1 MLLKFT
7 DQKARGLKRQKIPGP
22 GNANW
27 VYFNILVVKFF
38 WQQLKSS
45 NICVLYLRETDV
57 LLQNAK
63 KWWICVNVLNWQQRP
78 RRTANYLACSIL
90 HWYWKSF
97 SCHKVCL
104 GDRTTVRNNNMSI
117 SVWCELAVLMQVMAK
132 ITFSKL
138 ADDEVANITRIG
150 ASNNGQVARRKK
162 LQGNEWFIPKE
173 GKKYAGLHISFPQGR
188 ERT

>member
-97 SCHKVCL
+97 SGHKVCL

-150 ASNNGQVARRKK
+150 ACNNGQADKKEKIAR
-162 LQGNEWFIPKE
+162 QWMI
-173 GKKYAGLHISFPQGR
+173 YS
-188 ERT
+188 